1 MPKYYWDWIGHSSNR
16 IFGDDDANDTIQDK
30 KNQTLLARVDNMQNL
45 LFAINGITNE
55 KLTPLHGETYAI
67 IPPLLIPRIFWPEKP
82 RTHEGQVMLN
92 VHFGRQSRADSF
104 ATYIAWG
111 LLPEAY
117 GNFGAVWGAVILGLV
132 IGVLFAWLENI
143 TASKPLLSLE
153 GMVTFA
159 LFIGIASSFEMV
171 SSVLV
176 TSLFQS
182 MITISLACFPFV
194 QRMTVIRP
202 DESAEET

>member
-1 MPKYYWDWIGHSSNR
+1 
-16 IFGDDDANDTIQDK
+16 
-30 KNQTLLARVDNMQNL
+30 
-45 LFAINGITNE
+45 
-55 KLTPLHGETYAI
+55 
-67 IPPLLIPRIFWPEKP
+67 
-82 RTHEGQVMLN
+82 MLN

-104 ATYIAWG
+104 TTYIAWG

-117 GNFGAVWGAVILGLV
+117 GNFGSTWGAVILGVVL
-132 IGVLFAWLENI
+132 GGLFAWLENL

-159 LFIGIASSFEMV
+159 LFIGLASSFEMV
-171 SSVLV
+171 SSVLI

-182 MITISLACFPFV
+182 VVTIALACFPFV

-202 DESAEET
+202 EEEPAGET